1 MPRLRIVLVEPQEG
15 GNVGAVARAM
25 KNFGFRDLLIAGAI
39 PLLHPVAEWWA
50 SGAEDIVNSARTTS
64 DLGEA
69 LAGAQITIATTSSRE
84 RSLSPELNPR
94 HVAELFAS
102 MHPEQ
107 TMALVFGREN
117 SGLTS
122 RELALCQRTASVP
135 TSPSFPTMNLAQSV
149 AIFCYE
155 AASVSPLRET
165 ATRALADA
173 DMIERVHERAQRL
186 LLDIGYLHENNP
198 DRIYND
204 LRAMAGRAHLDH
216 REATILLGI
225 LHQLEWK
232 LRDRS

>member
-1 MPRLRIVLVEPQEG
+1 MALRIVLVEPQEG

-25 KNFGFRDLLIAGAI
+25 KNFGFRDLVIAGAI
-39 PLLHPVAEWWA
+39 PSLHPVAEWWA
-50 SGAEDIVNSARTTS
+50 SGAEELVAEARTAK

-84 RSLSPELNPR
+84 RSLSPELNAR

-102 MHPEQ
+102 LHPEQ

-122 RELALCQRTASVP
+122 RELALCQRTATVP

-155 AASVSPLRET
+155 VASISPLRET
-165 ATRALADA
+165 RTRALADA
-173 DMIERVHERAQRL
+173 EMIERVHERAQQL
-186 LLDIGYLHENNP
+186 LLEIGYLHENNP

-232 LRDRS
+232 VRERG